1 VVSTSSA
8 SAVVLDTVLA
18 LVRHWYTIVP
28 DKYCQ
33 VLLVAL
39 VLLLAG
45 STEALLLSYYLLL
58 FSSTSTVVC
67 LVGYFYADGC
77 AVRLSRPLLLC

>member
-18 LVRHWYTIVP
+18 LVRHWYTIVS

-39 VLLLAG
+39 VPLLAG
-45 STEALLLSYYLLL
+45 STEALLLIYYC
-58 FSSTSTVVC
+58 SPVVC
-67 LVGYFYADGC
+67 LVGYFCADGC
-77 AVRLSRPLLLC
+77 AVQLSRPLLLC